1 MEQSYKHF
9 LNQHQSYKKVLML
22 LFVAMASILPSAAQ
36 SPLNEEE
43 IYNRIMQRKDMDGYR
58 EGTPWDNTHIYY
70 NTVEYNGAPAGAYKG
85 KGCFGFMLD
94 MMEYASNYEYP
105 IRVIQGTYD
114 NLPEIHIGDGVR
126 INNGGHSVVVIGKSE
141 DGHVVTVVEGN
152 YNYSVHWGRVIDLA
166 DPNVGFTYLATF
178 WPEVTYAMGD
188 VNHDGSVSVTDVLL
202 VVEYV
207 LGKNPEKFFIENAD
221 INSDKE
227 ISTADVLSIVAI
239 IMGETE

>member
-1 MEQSYKHF
+1 MEQSYKYF
-9 LNQHQSYKKVLML
+9 LIQHQSYKKVLML

-58 EGTPWDNTHIYY
+58 EGTPWDNSHIYY

-126 INNGGHSVVVIGKSE
+126 INNDGHSVVVIGKSE

-152 YNYSVHWGRVIDLA
+152 YNHSVHWGRVIDLS
-166 DPNVGFTYLATF
+166 DPNVGFTNISTF

-221 INSDKE
+221 VNSDKE
-227 ISTADVLSIVAI
+227 ITVADLLSIVAI
-239 IMGETE
+239 ILGETE